1 MKGEKRMSI
10 QLYNI
15 HLINGEVLQVGEDY
29 HLKGPKTIVNRF
41 TKATDDEILDFE
53 SAFTSMYV
61 PRKNILFIATADVIA

>member
-1 MKGEKRMSI
+1 
-10 QLYNI
+10 
-15 HLINGEVLQVGEDY
+15 VGEDY